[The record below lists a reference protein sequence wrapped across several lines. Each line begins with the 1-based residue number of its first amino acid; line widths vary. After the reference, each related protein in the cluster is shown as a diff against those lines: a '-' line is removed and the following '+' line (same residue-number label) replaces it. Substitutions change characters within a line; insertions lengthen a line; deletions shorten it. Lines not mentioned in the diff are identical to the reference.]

1 MYTFILIVHII
12 LLIAS
17 IVFIGVVLVEKANDT
32 TKYLFCATICSFLT
46 ILGYIQELLGIDKS
60 LTLFSIKI
68 QLLGLT
74 FLISFMIFFAT
85 RIRNN
90 ITPTPVR
97 IAVVV
102 VDLIFL
108 TLILT
113 AEYHKLFFKSIDF
126 VQTGFY
132 PHIVVEEGIACKL
145 SQIYNVGLGVWFSV
159 IAIMDFKRQN
169 KSSLIYLLPF
179 CFLPTVISV
188 IFFYTLTPERMG
200 FNPVPGSIVIGMS
213 YLIFMVY
220 KFRLLDT
227 KQLARDSIVESINEI
242 YLVTDVSKNLLF
254 ASSTA
259 YNKIPDLRKPEKAE
273 EWINNIYN
281 NNRDNMEID
290 GRLYQVSVS
299 TIYDRKAL
307 KGYSLWLF
315 DKTEEYENTKRLIEL
330 KNQAE
335 EASHAKTL
343 FLANMSHEIRTPI
356 NAIMGTTEMIL
367 RSNPTDEV
375 MSMAKDIKGAGNQ
388 LSSIIS
394 GILDFSKIE
403 SGEFETV
410 EVNYD
415 TASCIREIIKV
426 IAPRIEKKGIAFITD
441 ISETIPKGLRG
452 DATHVRQI
460 LNNLLDNAWKYTEK
474 GQIILTIESKEIE
487 ESNSE
492 VLIYFT
498 VEDTGCGIK
507 EKAIPSIFDSFQR
520 LELRKHADI
529 QGTGLGLAI
538 SKKLV
543 ESMGGEISVESVY
556 GEGTKFTF
564 FVKQRI
570 WDPAPMGKLMQQK
583 AEKEDDYNKKTFVAP
598 DARILCVD
606 DNFTNRKVIREL
618 LSIYKIRADVA
629 ASGAECLEI
638 LRADSSYHLIFMD
651 YMMPEMDGIET
662 VKKMNK
668 SIPGI
673 SRIPVVALTADAVVG
688 VKELLLGSGFKDYVA
703 KPVELPELEKI
714 LIRYLPK
721 EIVTFVGSKTEEK
734 DNNMKINLPNVDVNA
749 ALSRYGGDRE
759 RYLRALSYLE
769 EDGGKQLVRMKDM
782 LKKKDYEG
790 FGCEAHAVK
799 GLTLGVGAN
808 KVSDLAKGEE
818 FAVKEGRFDD
828 VNETA
833 EVFFN
838 EYELLLA
845 NIRLALKE
853 SGFKTGSEDNGKDEI
868 TDENG
873 TDASN
878 LRELSDEER
887 KSRLN
892 EITEALDLLDQS
904 CAEKGIKEIL
914 NTKLEESTKK
924 ELKSALNDVRD
935 FEYENA
941 KKIIVRLQQ

>member
-1 MYTFILIVHII
+1 M
-12 LLIAS
+12 
-17 IVFIGVVLVEKANDT
+17 
-32 TKYLFCATICSFLT
+32 
-46 ILGYIQELLGIDKS
+46 
-60 LTLFSIKI
+60 
-68 QLLGLT
+68 
-74 FLISFMIFFAT
+74 
-85 RIRNN
+85 
-90 ITPTPVR
+90 
-97 IAVVV
+97 
-102 VDLIFL
+102 
-108 TLILT
+108 
-113 AEYHKLFFKSIDF
+113 
-126 VQTGFY
+126 
-132 PHIVVEEGIACKL
+132 
-145 SQIYNVGLGVWFSV
+145 
-159 IAIMDFKRQN
+159 
-169 KSSLIYLLPF
+169 
-179 CFLPTVISV
+179 
-188 IFFYTLTPERMG
+188 
-200 FNPVPGSIVIGMS
+200 
-213 YLIFMVY
+213 
-220 KFRLLDT
+220 
-227 KQLARDSIVESINEI
+227 
-242 YLVTDVSKNLLF
+242 
-254 ASSTA
+254 
-259 YNKIPDLRKPEKAE
+259 
-273 EWINNIYN
+273 
-281 NNRDNMEID
+281 
-290 GRLYQVSVS
+290 
-299 TIYDRKAL
+299 
-307 KGYSLWLF
+307 
-315 DKTEEYENTKRLIEL
+315 
-330 KNQAE
+330 
-335 EASHAKTL
+335 
-343 FLANMSHEIRTPI
+343 
-356 NAIMGTTEMIL
+356 
-367 RSNPTDEV
+367 
-375 MSMAKDIKGAGNQ
+375 
-388 LSSIIS
+388 
-394 GILDFSKIE
+394 
-403 SGEFETV
+403 
-410 EVNYD
+410 
-415 TASCIREIIKV
+415 
-426 IAPRIEKKGIAFITD
+426 
-441 ISETIPKGLRG
+441 
-452 DATHVRQI
+452 
-460 LNNLLDNAWKYTEK
+460 DNAWKYTEK

-606 DNFTNRKVIREL
+606 DNFTNRKVIKEL
-618 LSIYKIRADVA
+618 LSLYKIRADVA

-638 LRADSSYHLIFMD
+638 LRTDSSYHLIFMD

-714 LIRYLPK
+714 LIQYLPK
-721 EIVTFVGSKTEEK
+721 EIVTFVGSKKEEK
-734 DNNMKINLPNVDVNA
+734 DNNMKISIPDVDVNA

-759 RYLRALSYLE
+759 RYLKALSYLE

-782 LKKKDYEG
+782 LNKKDYEG

-853 SGFKTGSEDNGKDEI
+853 SGFTASSDTDGENEI
-868 TDENG
+868 SDENG

-904 CAEKGIKEIL
+904 NAERGIKELL
-914 NTKLEESTKK
+914 NTKIEESAKK
-924 ELKSALNDVRD
+924 ELKSALNDVKE
-935 FEYENA
+935 FEYEKA
-941 KKIIVRLQQ
+941 RKIIILLQK